1 MAKRPSIS
9 SVGSGYTS
17 PETLNQN
24 FQNIAEAFDNTLSR
38 DGSTPNSMKAD
49 LDLDGNDILNVD
61 NLNVT
66 GTINYQGRVL
76 TPGGGGE
83 GSGVAVLYNS
93 TLLTPVA
100 TALNFTGAGVTVTND
115 GLTKT
120 INIPGGGG
128 SGGLP
133 TYSQPA
139 SVRTDIGNGTL
150 SDGDKFYLGGELF
163 EVQRSLDNDPDSW
176 FYNTNGDTNYGV
188 KPISPLP
195 YNYYVFP
202 GFKTQDNNKIHIS
215 ISPDGRRFFRL
226 NAEPIMRGGGDS
238 TIGGRDSQLFW
249 NENLGEW
256 WMPVTSGSE
265 VTDWDFSVFRS
276 RDGITFGLSRGY
288 LDANSPEGKVR
299 GKTLPGAE
307 QPVERQWSNKFY
319 RFNGTLYIITSLQ
332 VLTDRVNAFGNTGP
346 AFRPYIAEVIDE
358 DNMLFGPVTQLQ
370 IGGAT
375 DPKLNPDF
383 ILVDGTY
390 YACIKDSPTRSIEV
404 WSASDLFGTW
414 TLEDTIDINPS
425 DFNSLEGDTWAV
437 HKYVDPNDPD
447 NILIKYR
454 IHLANNR
461 DENDKLIGI
470 PRFTES
476 LTAPAGP
483 YGAIEQLDFSHASRN
498 GTITN
503 LAMVNDP
510 RAIKSIMAAQD
521 AYVGQFRH
529 KVDEQETLNAGT
541 HDLYPQQSFM
551 YTIAGASGS
560 TVVEVKEKVADRFYV
575 GVNNTN
581 AGAIIE
587 FTGNNLCRPFTVGGG
602 AQEYIEVIWNE
613 SIGKYVPIGR
623 MQSFGVADKQPL
635 TAATDT
641 VTPTQDTEYYIL
653 GTAGSTQVTIP
664 EKGADSFYV
673 AVHNSDPGA
682 TVEFIGNDF
691 CRPFT
696 VGGGQ
701 QELIQVIWSEQ
712 IGKYIPVGRL
722 SSGSGSSDGV
732 VNSVAFDANER
743 ELTLGR
749 TVGANLTATIPSEN
763 EPLVILV
770 AGQSNAVGS
779 LQATDGDKSVWPGTL
794 AWDGTTTS
802 NGTSFST
809 YEFGTYPLNRG
820 TSPNFANNLG
830 LQAANLLK
838 QATGRDVYVIQLA
851 EGGRRIEPFIQPA
864 TRTANGWT
872 NLGGADI
879 APFFYDQIATALA
892 AIPGRTTMV
901 VDQFIWQQGENN
913 QTDTQAEYQAKLEAL
928 HGDLV
933 AAGVLSTTHGSFTIG
948 GLVPDHPFYSTH
960 RAAAEAA
967 AGNLAN
973 TKYVNSVYLAD
984 VGDNVH
990 FTGDALDGL
999 SSRHIC
1005 QGNQLSGLFAQ
1016 PFSKVS
1022 GQDNF
1027 LLADNGFRVA
1037 SRLRSGQFA
1046 PYLADQPTNLLGTGN
1061 NPWKGLSLALQDTS
1075 GDNTGTPLRLF
1086 LGDDGTL
1093 RLGRVGQNGDNN
1105 IGQDVTNR
1113 LRFFPNT
1120 QTSGT
1125 ITWDRDNGGAV
1136 NNANAGLTGLLTFDA
1151 SSLVAGEMCVLRV
1164 GSPNSQ
1170 LLQITPP
1177 SGTTID
1183 WAQGAPLTATTNRL
1197 QSTANTCMITLLR
1210 IGANNVMGIY
1220 TEFGATA

>member
-38 DGSTPNSMKAD
+38 DGSTPNSLGSD

-61 NLNVT
+61 NLTVT

-120 INIPGGGG
+120 INIPGAGG

-265 VTDWDFSVFRS
+265 VTDYDFSVFRS

-299 GKTLPGAE
+299 GKTLPGTSR
-307 QPVERQWSNKFY
+307 PVDRQWSNKFY

-332 VLTDRVNAFGNTGP
+332 VLPDVTNAFGNNAP
-346 AFRPYIAEVIDE
+346 QFRPYIAEVIDE

-375 DPKLNPDF
+375 DAKLNPDF

-404 WSASDLFGTW
+404 WSATDLFGTW
-414 TLEDTIDINPS
+414 TLEDTIDLNPA
-425 DFNSLEGDTWAV
+425 DLNSLEGDTWAV

-476 LTAPAGP
+476 LTTPAGP
-483 YGAIEQLDFSHASRN
+483 YGDIEQLDFSHASRN

-529 KVDEQETLNAGT
+529 KVDEQETLDAGT

-551 YTIAGASGS
+551 YTIAGAGGS

-581 AGAIIE
+581 AGATIE
-587 FTGNNLCRPFTVGGG
+587 FTGNDLCREFTVGGG
-602 AQEYIEVIWNE
+602 AQEYVEVIWLE
-613 SIGKYVPIGR
+613 AIGKYVPIGR
-623 MQSFGVADKQPL
+623 IQSFGVADKQLL
-635 TAATDT
+635 TDTTDT

-722 SSGSGSSDGV
+722 STGGGGSSDGV
-732 VNSVAFDANER
+732 INGLTFNSGTNV
-743 ELTLGR
+743 LTASR
-749 TVGANLTATIPSEN
+749 TVGGDLTADLSALDTQEGITVEDEGVPLTTLATTLNFTGTGVTVTGTGAEKTVTINSGGGSADGVVTAGTYNSTSKEVTLSRSEGLADVTVDMSGL
-763 EPLVILV
+763 PYRYFGSTTVLLD
-770 AGQSNAVGS
+770 QSGADGWGIRDA
-779 LQATDGDKSVWPGTL
+779 ATDGDFIPF
-794 AWDGTTTS
+794 
-802 NGTSFST
+802 GTS
-809 YEFGTYPLNRG
+809 
-820 TSPNFANNLG
+820 
-830 LQAANLLK
+830 
-838 QATGRDVYVIQLA
+838 
-851 EGGRRIEPFIQPA
+851 RR
-864 TRTANGWT
+864 
-872 NLGGADI
+872 L
-879 APFFYDQIATALA
+879 
-892 AIPGRTTMV
+892 
-901 VDQFIWQQGENN
+901 
-913 QTDTQAEYQAKLEAL
+913 
-928 HGDLV
+928 
-933 AAGVLSTTHGSFTIG
+933 
-948 GLVPDHPFYSTH
+948 
-960 RAAAEAA
+960 
-967 AGNLAN
+967 GNLAN
-973 TKYVNSVYLAD
+973 PVRGVTLEARDAAGGTGTDHLELFLAQNGSLRLTDVNSPT
-984 VGDNVH
+984 NN
-990 FTGDALDGL
+990 DGL
-999 SSRHIC
+999 DINAFNQVHI
-1005 QGNQLSGLFAQ
+1005 
-1016 PFSKVS
+1016 
-1022 GQDNF
+1022 
-1027 LLADNGFRVA
+1027 
-1037 SRLRSGQFA
+1037 
-1046 PYLADQPTNLLGTGN
+1046 
-1061 NPWKGLSLALQDTS
+1061 DT
-1075 GDNTGTPLRLF
+1075 R
-1086 LGDDGTL
+1086 
-1093 RLGRVGQNGDNN
+1093 
-1105 IGQDVTNR
+1105 
-1113 LRFFPNT
+1113 
-1120 QTSGT
+1120 TSGT
-1125 ITWDRDNGGAV
+1125 ATWDRSNGNV
-1136 NNANAGLTGLLTFDA
+1136 INFT
-1151 SSLVAGEMCVLRV
+1151 SSLSSTLTVDLSSMKVGEFVFVRV
-1164 GSPNSQ
+1164 GSPNSRTISFTGQ
-1170 LLQITPP
+1170 TFEWAGGSQP
-1177 SGTTID
+1177 STT
-1183 WAQGAPLTATTNRL
+1183 A
-1197 QSTANTCMITLLR
+1197 STMSYIFFRVGSSNTQAI
-1210 IGANNVMGIY
+1210 AV
-1220 TEFGATA
+1220 EF

>member
-9 SVGSGYTS
+9 SVGSGHTS

-38 DGSTPNSMKAD
+38 DGSTPNSLGSD

-61 NLNVT
+61 NLTVT

-100 TALNFTGAGVTVTND
+100 AALNFTGAGVTVTND

-139 SVRTDIGNGTL
+139 SVRTDIGDGTL

-176 FYNTNGDTNYGV
+176 FYSTNGDTNYGV

-238 TIGGRDSQLFW
+238 TVGGRDSQLFW

-299 GKTLPGAE
+299 GKTLPGTSRS
-307 QPVERQWSNKFY
+307 VDRQWSNKFY

-332 VLTDRVNAFGNTGP
+332 VLPDTTNAFGNN
-346 AFRPYIAEVIDE
+346 ALQFRPYIAEVIDE

-375 DPKLNPDF
+375 DAKLNPDF

-414 TLEDTIDINPS
+414 TLEDTIDLNPA
-425 DFNSLEGDTWAV
+425 DLNSLEGDTWAV

-476 LTAPAGP
+476 LTSPAGP
-483 YGAIEQLDFSHASRN
+483 YGDIEQLDFSHASRN

-521 AYVGQFRH
+521 AYIGQFRH
-529 KVDEQETLNAGT
+529 KVDEQETLDAGT

-551 YTIAGASGS
+551 YTIAGTGGS

-575 GVNNTN
+575 GVNNIN
-581 AGAIIE
+581 AGATIE
-587 FTGNNLCRPFTVGGG
+587 FTGNDLCREFTVGGG
-602 AQEYIEVIWNE
+602 AQEYVEVIWLE
-613 SIGKYVPIGR
+613 AIGKYVPIGR
-623 MQSFGVADKQPL
+623 MQSFGVSSKQL
-635 TAATDT
+635 LSATTDT

-673 AVHNSDPGA
+673 AVHKSDPGA

-722 SSGSGSSDGV
+722 SSSGGSSDGV
-732 VNSVAFDANER
+732 VNSSVFDEDENT
-743 ELTLGR
+743 LTLSR
-749 TVGANLTATIPSEN
+749 TVGGSLVSDLGGLRDQ
-763 EPLVILV
+763 EPVVLLGL
-770 AGQSNAVGS
+770 GQSNMD
-779 LQATDGDKSVWPGTL
+779 QNINATGGVREVNPGVFV
-794 AWDGTTTS
+794 WDGTATS
-802 NGTSFST
+802 NGSSFS
-809 YEFGTYPLNRG
+809 EASFGTAPFNVG
-820 TSPNFANNLG
+820 SANSQLISS
-830 LQAANLLK
+830 ANLIK
-838 QATGRDVYVIQLA
+838 QTTGRDVYIILIA
-851 EGGRRIEPFIQPA
+851 EGGRAIECFIKPTTRLINGWSTPANEITPFMYPQISDAISQVPGRHKTVLDA
-864 TRTANGWT
+864 IHFQHGEANGGDT
-872 NLGGADI
+872 SYSDKL
-879 APFFYDQIATALA
+879 
-892 AIPGRTTMV
+892 
-901 VDQFIWQQGENN
+901 VDGLIS
-913 QTDTQAEYQAKLEAL
+913 
-928 HGDLV
+928 DLV
-933 AAGVLSTTHGSFTIG
+933 DEGVFSTSHGYFAAG
-948 GLVPDHPFYSTH
+948 GLAPDNPDYTVHKSEVE
-960 RAAAEAA
+960 AAEALVS
-967 AGNLAN
+967 NLV
-973 TKYVNSVYLAD
+973 YVNSVNLTD
-984 VGDNVH
+984 SGDNVH
-990 FTGDALDGL
+990 FDGESL
-999 SSRHIC
+999 LAMGIRHVVQGSS
-1005 QGNQLSGLFAQ
+1005 LSGVFPTPVA
-1016 PFSKVS
+1016 KVE
-1022 GQDNF
+1022 GDLRI
-1027 LLADNGFRVA
+1027 LLNERGFRTWAVQTDGD
-1037 SRLRSGQFA
+1037 LIF
-1046 PYLADQPTNLLGTGN
+1046 LGT
-1061 NPWKGLSLALQDTS
+1061 DTS
-1075 GDNTGTPLRLF
+1075 RTA
-1086 LGDDGTL
+1086 
-1093 RLGRVGQNGDNN
+1093 GQ
-1105 IGQDVTNR
+1105 IGQDSYRLSRVVTDTVR
-1113 LRFFPNT
+1113 M
-1120 QTSGT
+1120 
-1125 ITWDRDNGGAV
+1125 
-1136 NNANAGLTGLLTFDA
+1136 DA
-1151 SSLVAGEMCVLRV
+1151 
-1164 GSPNSQ
+1164 
-1170 LLQITPP
+1170 P
-1177 SGTTID
+1177 SGTNHDLSMMDNGILAMGGSPVGTKYD
-1183 WAQGAPLTATTNRL
+1183 WKALGSVSGA
-1197 QSTANTCMITLLR
+1197 ITLSD
-1210 IGANNVMGIY
+1210 IGATRKAVFNMSGNVSLDVTSMVDQTEIELNVLNSDSFDFTLSVSSGTLMYANNVRPQDLSEQFAKVYIQREAGRY
-1220 TEFGATA
+1220 FVTCADYGVL